1 MTLVGL
7 QKTPPVDGATELSCP
22 ADAEQQTKEETG
34 GFQNGH

>member
-22 ADAEQQTKEETG
+22 ADAEQ
-34 GFQNGH
+34 